1 MVALSI
7 ISFKI
12 IKDLRIFIQE
22 VKKCYIVLLVV
33 VIGGENIFSKAIAI
47 KQALKIVKVAFM
59 REQLFYHSQFF

>member
-1 MVALSI
+1 MVTLSI

-33 VIGGENIFSKAIAI
+33 VIGDENIFSKAIAI
-47 KQALKIVKVAFM
+47 KQALAIVKVAFM
-59 REQLFYHSQFF
+59 REQLF